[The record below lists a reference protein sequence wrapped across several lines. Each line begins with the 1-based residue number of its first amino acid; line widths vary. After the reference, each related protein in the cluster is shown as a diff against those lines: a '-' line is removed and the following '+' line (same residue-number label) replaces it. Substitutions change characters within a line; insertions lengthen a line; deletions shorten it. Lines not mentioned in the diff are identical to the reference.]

1 MLDEFELE
9 VSAFCE
15 LDGVSVYREVERKD
29 KEDPVSCG
37 EWLEEILSASR
48 SNTRNT
54 EVPNARMKV
63 PL

>member
-1 MLDEFELE
+1 MLDELELE
-9 VSAFCE
+9 VSEFCE
-15 LDGVSVYREVERKD
+15 LDEVPVYVESERKD
-29 KEDPVSCG
+29 KEDSVPYA

-48 SNTRNT
+48 SNTRIT